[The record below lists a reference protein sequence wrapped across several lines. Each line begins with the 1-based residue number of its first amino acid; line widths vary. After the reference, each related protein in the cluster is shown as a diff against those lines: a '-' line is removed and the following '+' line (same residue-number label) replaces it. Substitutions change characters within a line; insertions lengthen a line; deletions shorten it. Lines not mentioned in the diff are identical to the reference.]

1 MKSVI
6 NIELVLLLIFVY
18 FFIGDPLSL
27 ASLSS
32 SFLGKSIVF
41 LLLLIFSS
49 YNVVYGLIFL
59 VLMLQIDENNY
70 GLNNLTSL
78 MEGYEGI
85 PESGIMKSLEIF
97 KCNNGV
103 SSKQNWEDQVVFIN
117 GAKCDPCNPKCK
129 KGKHWE
135 MKQPFKLVDNND
147 LLSLQEAL
155 SCKKSRPV
163 VNNYS
168 TEDVGG
174 FNLK

>member
-32 SFLGKSIVF
+32 SLLGKSIVF
-41 LLLLIFSS
+41 ILLLIFSS

-59 VLMLQIDENNY
+59 VLMLHIDENNY
-70 GLNNLTSL
+70 GMNSITSFI
-78 MEGYEGI
+78 EGYEGV
-85 PESGIMKSLEIF
+85 PASGIMESLKVL

-103 SSKQNWEDQVVFIN
+103 SSNKNWEEQVIFIN

-129 KGKHWE
+129 KGKHWK
-135 MKQPFKLVDNND
+135 MKEPFKLVDNND

-155 SCKKSRPV
+155 SCKKSRPL
-163 VNNYS
+163 VNKYS
-168 TEDVGG
+168 TEDVIG

>member
-1 MKSVI
+1 
-6 NIELVLLLIFVY
+6 
-18 FFIGDPLSL
+18 
-27 ASLSS
+27 
-32 SFLGKSIVF
+32 
-41 LLLLIFSS
+41 
-49 YNVVYGLIFL
+49 
-59 VLMLQIDENNY
+59 MLQIDENNY
-70 GLNNLTSL
+70 GLNNLSSL

-85 PESGIMKSLEIF
+85 PESGIMKSLEMF

-135 MKQPFKLVDNND
+135 MKEPFKLVDNND

>member
-6 NIELVLLLIFVY
+6 NIEFVLLLIFIY
-18 FFIGDPLSL
+18 FLIGDPLSL

-32 SFLGKSIVF
+32 SLLGKSIVF
-41 LLLLIFSS
+41 LLLLVFSS
-49 YNVVYGLIFL
+49 YNIVYGLIFL
-59 VLMLQIDENNY
+59 VLMLQIDENNN
-70 GLNNLTSL
+70 GFNITSF

-85 PESGIMKSLEIF
+85 PESGIMKSLEMF

-103 SSKQNWEDQVVFIN
+103 SGNKNWEDQVVFIN
-117 GAKCDPCNPKCK
+117 GAKCDPCNPECK

-135 MKQPFKLVDNND
+135 MKEPFKLVDKND

-163 VNNYS
+163 VNKYS
-168 TEDVGG
+168 TEDVSG

>member
-1 MKSVI
+1 MDRF
-6 NIELVLLLIFVY
+6 NIT
-18 FFIGDPLSL
+18 
-27 ASLSS
+27 
-32 SFLGKSIVF
+32 SF
-41 LLLLIFSS
+41 
-49 YNVVYGLIFL
+49 
-59 VLMLQIDENNY
+59 
-70 GLNNLTSL
+70 

-85 PESGIMKSLEIF
+85 PESGIMKSLETF

-103 SSKQNWEDQVVFIN
+103 SGNKNWEDQVVFIN

-135 MKQPFKLVDNND
+135 MKEPFKLVDNND

-163 VNNYS
+163 VNKYS
-168 TEDVGG
+168 TEDVSG